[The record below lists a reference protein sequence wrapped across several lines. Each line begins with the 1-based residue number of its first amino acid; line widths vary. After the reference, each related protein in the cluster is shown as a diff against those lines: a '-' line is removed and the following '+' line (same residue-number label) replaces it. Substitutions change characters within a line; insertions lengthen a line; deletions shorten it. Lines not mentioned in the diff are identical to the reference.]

1 MRVLVAYAT
10 KNGSTAGIAEAI
22 GDELRKMGLETDV
35 RLAKEVRDL
44 APYGAVVL
52 GSAIYFGRW
61 RKEALRFGSR
71 HAGEFRG
78 RPVWLFD
85 SGPLNAS
92 PDEGKNEPVKAAEEL
107 VRQIGARGRVTF
119 GGKLMPEDAGLAMRR
134 LMESGK
140 AGSYGDFRNFDRIR
154 GWARAIGAE
163 LQGAKPV
170 EALALENVATP
181 QSDVRM
187 VSTDVG
193 NRE

>member
-10 KNGSTAGIAEAI
+10 KNGSTAGIAQAI
-22 GDELRKMGLETDV
+22 GEALKQMGLDADV
-35 RLAKEVRDL
+35 RPVGEVRDL
-44 APYGAVVL
+44 APYSAVLL
-52 GSAIYFGRW
+52 GSAIYFGKW

-71 HAGEFRG
+71 HAEEFRG

-92 PDEGKNEPVKAAEEL
+92 PDEGKNEPVEAAEEL
-107 VRQIGARGRVTF
+107 LRQIGARGRTTF
-119 GGKLMPEDAGLAMRR
+119 GGKLLQEDAGFAMRR

-163 LQGAKPV
+163 LLGAQPAEV
-170 EALALENVATP
+170 PT
-181 QSDVRM
+181 
-187 VSTDVG
+187 
-193 NRE
+193 